1 MLSSTEDNNDKI
13 SKVDNLYKRSCSDL
27 FSIFIERCLNYSKLD
42 GFNSLVTMQSWM
54 FLSSYEKMRE
64 KLLKNYSISTMAH
77 LDNMV
82 MGIAFGTSATVFNKK
97 KPDANTKGVYFKINL
112 DDLDENREI
121 RGLR

>member
-1 MLSSTEDNNDKI
+1 
-13 SKVDNLYKRSCSDL
+13 
-27 FSIFIERCLNYSKLD
+27 
-42 GFNSLVTMQSWM
+42 MQSWM